1 MITPAY
7 AADASAGG
15 AIFEVLFPLVMVFAI
30 IYFMIIRPQQRRQ
43 KSHTEM
49 ISAVQRGDKVVTQG
63 GLVGKVAKVNDDE
76 VEIDV
81 NDTRLTVIKTMLVSV
96 DKKDAPKKD

>member
-7 AADASAGG
+7 AAEASAGA

-43 KSHTEM
+43 KAHAEM
-49 ISAVQRGDKVVTQG
+49 INAVKRGDKVVTQG
-63 GLVGKVAKVNDDE
+63 GLVGKVAKVSDDE
-76 VEIDV
+76 IEIDV
-81 NDTRLTVIKTMLVSV
+81 NDTRLTVIKSMLVSV
-96 DKKDAPKKD
+96 APKDAPKD